1 MSFDTLSVAAA
12 GPIARVAVDRPERL
26 NALNRATL
34 AELDTAFARLDAD
47 PAVRVIVLRGAGDKA
62 FVAGADIT
70 EIREQSPV

>member
-47 PAVRVIVLRGAGDKA
+47 PADRKSVV
-62 FVAGADIT
+62 
-70 EIREQSPV
+70 